1 MCFRGRD
8 VFLKAA
14 HLLPPEMRRYMPVPG
29 VADQGKRDYY
39 YGGSDDSVRGKYG
52 RPESVYAAQRLAA
65 AAAGVEGWG
74 PAAQESR
81 YAPFQHHKTD
91 AYSNQKVR
99 FVLLF

>member
-1 MCFRGRD
+1 
-8 VFLKAA
+8 
-14 HLLPPEMRRYMPVPG
+14 MPVSG
-29 VADQGKRDYY
+29 VEDHGKRDYY

-52 RPESVYAAQRLAA
+52 RPASESVYAAQRL
-65 AAAGVEGWG
+65 AGVEGWG